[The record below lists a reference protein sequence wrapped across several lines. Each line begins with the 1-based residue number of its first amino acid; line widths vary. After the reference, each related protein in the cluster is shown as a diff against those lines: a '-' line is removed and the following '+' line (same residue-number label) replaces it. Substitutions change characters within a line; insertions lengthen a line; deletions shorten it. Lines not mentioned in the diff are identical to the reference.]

1 MACGTP
7 TVLTR
12 TRGWWGETHLRDGEN
27 CVLVP
32 PGRVDA
38 LRDAI
43 RRLWDD
49 PHYCAA
55 MGARARQ
62 AVVEHFAEPRMASIL
77 DGLVSAHL

>member
-1 MACGTP
+1 
-7 TVLTR
+7 
-12 TRGWWGETHLRDGEN
+12 
-27 CVLVP
+27 VLVP

-55 MGARARQ
+55 IGARARQ
-62 AVVEHFAEPRMASIL
+62 TVVEHFAERRMASIL